1 MTEDLATPPR
11 TARRFLT
18 VLAVVL
24 ALACL
29 LVLGAKAFVPGVLPS
44 SWTAAD
50 DAADRDTEITTTAR
64 RMMSDFVNLDYNDI
78 DADTKRVLGYATGKF
93 KTDYSNDLVEL
104 TALTRQRRA
113 VSTGDVLKVG
123 IGQVD
128 EKTAI
133 VSVAVDTKVTNTTT
147 EAAKKA
153 GKGPGYQ
160 ELGYMFKLTMN
171 HVGDR
176 WLIAD
181 LEVIR

>member
-1 MTEDLATPPR
+1 MAGPHK
-11 TARRFLT
+11 ARR
-18 VLAVVL
+18 VLAILAGVL

-29 LVLGAKAFVPGVLPS
+29 LVLGAKAVAPGVLPA

-50 DAADRDTEITTTAR
+50 DAADRDTEITSTAR
-64 RMMSDFVNLDYNDI
+64 RMMADFVNLDYNDI
-78 DADTKRVLGYATGKF
+78 EADTKRVLGYATGKF
-93 KTDYSNDLVEL
+93 KTDYTQDLVEL
-104 TALTRQRRA
+104 TSLTRQRRA

-128 EKTAI
+128 DKSAI

-153 GKGPGYQ
+153 GKGPGYE
-160 ELGYMFKLTMN
+160 ELGYMFKLTMSR
-171 HVGDR
+171 VGDR